1 MISFHK
7 SFLKTFPP
15 EVAHYLTIQLLKIKP
30 KLKHKYLQ
38 EDRKLYQHLWGLDF
52 NNPIGLSAGFD
63 KNAEVVMPLIDLGF
77 GFVEVGTVTPHPQK
91 GNDKPRVF
99 RLFEDR
105 AIINH
110 LGFNNLGLDVARKN
124 LQKLNLNTLSR
135 GIVGINI
142 GANKDSK
149 NIIEDYCVG
158 LEKLGPLAHYITINI
173 SSPNTPGLRDLQ
185 NRGRIEN
192 LVKSLYKLKDKNEN
206 LGAKA
211 ILFKISPDI
220 EDKQIRDIA
229 LMSLAFDIDGLIISN
244 STIER
249 PSTLVSQYRNEIGG
263 LSGKPLFLNST
274 LLLKK
279 MYNFTNGRIPL
290 IGVGGISNGI
300 ECYEKI
306 KSGASLVQLYTALV
320 YQGPSIIDKIKNE
333 ILSCLKID
341 GFQNIK
347 EVIGIDV

>member
-347 EVIGIDV
+347 EVIGTDV